1 MRKIILILITIYII
15 CSCGRQKAPSPF
27 FVWKP
32 TDAAFDSV
40 TQDLE
45 RAYCFNYNKD
55 NILRLTRKLD
65 DMAKADAKS
74 PVKKGRAHFFKARF
88 YDSFSSYT
96 TAWNTD
102 AEKELQSAYDSYP
115 DTAAYPY
122 DMLRIRYVENKIK
135 PRTVTIQR

>member
-74 PVKKGRAHFFKARF
+74 PVKKGRVHFFKARF

-96 TAWNTD
+96 TACTLMPKRNCNRLMT
-102 AEKELQSAYDSYP
+102 LIP
-115 DTAAYPY
+115 TRR
-122 DMLRIRYVENKIK
+122 RI
-135 PRTVTIQR
+135 PTTCCA

>member
-15 CSCGRQKAPSPF
+15 CSCGRQKVPSPF

-74 PVKKGRAHFFKARF
+74 PVKKGRPI
-88 YDSFSSYT
+88 SSRRVSMTLSLPTPQRGTLMPKRNCNRLMTIIPTRRRIPT
-96 TAWNTD
+96 TCCA
-102 AEKELQSAYDSYP
+102 
-115 DTAAYPY
+115 
-122 DMLRIRYVENKIK
+122 
-135 PRTVTIQR
+135 